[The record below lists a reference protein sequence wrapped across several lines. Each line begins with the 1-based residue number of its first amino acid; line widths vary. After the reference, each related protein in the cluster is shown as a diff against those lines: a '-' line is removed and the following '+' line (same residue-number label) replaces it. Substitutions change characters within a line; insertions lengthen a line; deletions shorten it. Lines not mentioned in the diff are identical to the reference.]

1 VTFQHAEDSSDRG
14 MNAMKFSTFGRLWFV
29 TAVLILTGAAVAGE
43 ALGTLEGTVIDS
55 HGNPVAGASVFVQT
69 SDGQHPH
76 ATKTDSQGR
85 FEFERYSPGQYDLRA
100 SYLSVFTDWHKRVI
114 VRAGKATHVTLQ
126 LPAAVK

>member
-1 VTFQHAEDSSDRG
+1 
-14 MNAMKFSTFGRLWFV
+14 MKWPNQLRVWLV
-29 TAVLILTGAAVAGE
+29 AAVLIFAGAEIAGE
-43 ALGTLEGTVIDS
+43 ALGTIEGIVVDS

-76 ATKTDSQGR
+76 ATKTDLQGH

-100 SYLSVFTDWHKRVI
+100 SYLSVFTDWYKRVV
-114 VRAGKATHVTLQ
+114 VRVGKTTHVTLQ

>member
-1 VTFQHAEDSSDRG
+1 MLVFA
-14 MNAMKFSTFGRLWFV
+14 
-29 TAVLILTGAAVAGE
+29 GATVAHE

-100 SYLSVFTDWHKRVI
+100 SYLSVFTNWYKRVV
-114 VRAGKATHVTLQ
+114 VRVGKTTHVTLQ